1 MSLVD
6 ACFYGN
12 KIWEDPNGLYVLNE
26 GIQSYVFSVVL
37 WGSYLL
43 RLLWIERCLNEK
55 RQVWHLQTRNGH
67 IKNIR

>member
-1 MSLVD
+1 MLILMSLVD

-43 RLLWIERCLNEK
+43 RLL
-55 RQVWHLQTRNGH
+55 
-67 IKNIR
+67 